1 MSPTTSYKSNPSSLD
16 LDGFPLE
23 AIAEEGEEDK
33 KVPASPGFTALLTNP
48 ILMGS
53 GSSQPQPRTSSELET
68 KPRRPALRRSFSM
81 SGNWPVMAAGSFK
94 RPATPVRLGPVTRS
108 MTRSVSTGLV
118 ADPQEENR
126 KLLMDLKENPDVL
139 PDGSK

>member
-16 LDGFPLE
+16 LDGFILE
-23 AIAEEGEEDK
+23 AIVEEEEGK

-48 ILMGS
+48 ILMDS
-53 GSSQPQPRTSSELET
+53 GSSQPQPRTSSEPE
-68 KPRRPALRRSFSM
+68 S
-81 SGNWPVMAAGSFK
+81 
-94 RPATPVRLGPVTRS
+94 TRS
-108 MTRSVSTGLV
+108 MTRPVSTGQA

>member
-23 AIAEEGEEDK
+23 AIAEEEEGK

-48 ILMGS
+48 ILMDS
-53 GSSQPQPRTSSELET
+53 GSNQPQPRTSQPET

-108 MTRSVSTGLV
+108 MTRSVSTGQV